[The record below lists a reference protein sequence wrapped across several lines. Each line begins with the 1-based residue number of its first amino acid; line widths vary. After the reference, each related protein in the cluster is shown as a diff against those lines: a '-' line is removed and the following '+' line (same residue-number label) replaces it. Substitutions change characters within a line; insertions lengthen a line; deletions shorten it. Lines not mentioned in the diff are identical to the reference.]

1 MRPFKFLLMLLFG
14 AAVLITFL
22 KLVFFAFFIALF
34 GGAAFLIFRLFGG
47 RRRWRQYQAEFAQ
60 YRDFDGVESL
70 NGRPR
75 PYADPI
81 RPNYRT
87 PFSDNPFTRKI
98 ELQ

>member
-1 MRPFKFLLMLLFG
+1 MLLFG

-47 RRRWRQYQAEFAQ
+47 RRKWRQYQAEYAP
-60 YRDFDGVESL
+60 YRNFDGVESL

-98 ELQ
+98 EVQ

>member
-14 AAVLITFL
+14 AAVLITFM

-81 RPNYRT
+81 RPSYRT

-98 ELQ
+98 EVQ